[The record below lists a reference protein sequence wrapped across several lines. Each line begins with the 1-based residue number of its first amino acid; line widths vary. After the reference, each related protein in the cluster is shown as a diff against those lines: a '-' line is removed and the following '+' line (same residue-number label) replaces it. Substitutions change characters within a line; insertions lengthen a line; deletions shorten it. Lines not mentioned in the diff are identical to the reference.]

1 MDVEQI
7 VRENITKT
15 IHMSL
20 ATCVGN
26 KPWVCE
32 LHFAYDDNLNLYFR
46 SKENRRHSQEIA
58 LNSQVAG
65 NIVKQH
71 ALEDEV
77 VGLYF
82 EGVAE
87 VLQNVD
93 ENHPAYIAIS
103 EKLGMDESIIS
114 DSNIEGGH
122 KFYKITVNNWY
133 AFGRFG
139 ADNGQKLELDWNQQ
153 QF

>member
-1 MDVEQI
+1 MDIEQI

-15 IHMSL
+15 LHMSL
-20 ATCVGN
+20 ATCVNN

-32 LHFAYDDNLNLYFR
+32 LHFAYDNNLNLYFR
-46 SKENRRHSQEIA
+46 SKESRRHSQEIA
-58 LNSQVAG
+58 YNSLVAG

-93 ENHPAYIAIS
+93 EDHPAYKSIS

-114 DSNIEGGH
+114 DAYSDSGH
-122 KFYKITVNNWY
+122 KFYKITVKNWY

-139 ADNGQKLELDWNQQ
+139 AENGQKLSLEWNK
-153 QF
+153 